1 MKLFE
6 TKQIGKIDELT
17 MQYEPIANIDLMER
31 AAKTVYDFII
41 NHYPDFKTILLFCGQ
56 GNNGGDGLALAR
68 MLANYCPGAAIE
80 VFILELTNKFT
91 LSAQLNYNRLCEN
104 TSIKPITIRN
114 ESDFPMIPSFAL
126 VVDALFG
133 SGLNR
138 PLSGVSRSLVQYIN
152 QHAKQVL
159 SIDIPSGLM
168 GEDNAL
174 NDYNSITVANKTIT
188 FQFPKIA
195 FLLAEN
201 EKYVGDYS
209 VVDIGLHQQ
218 AIIETKTNYF
228 LQTDFDVAQLVK
240 KRLRFSHKGSFGHA
254 LLIAGS
260 YGKMGAAVLAS
271 KACLR
276 SGVGLLTV
284 HVPNTGYQI
293 IQNAL
298 PEAMTSID
306 ESDLM
311 FTSINQLDTYSA
323 IGIGP
328 GLGVK
333 VNTSK
338 AVKLLIELVEVPMV
352 IDADALNILSQNPEW
367 IKLLPVNTVI
377 TPHPKEFDR
386 LSGISTTAYERLIK
400 AIQFA
405 KTYNLIVVLKG
416 ANTQIINSDGAV
428 WFNSTGNPGMSTAG
442 SGDALTGIILALL
455 AAGYHPFDAARLG
468 VYIHGLSG
476 DIAAARR
483 GYEALIA
490 SDIIENIGESFKLL
504 HK

>member
-6 TKQIGKIDELT
+6 TKQISKIDELT
-17 MQYEPIANIDLMER
+17 LQYEPIANIDLMER

-104 TSIKPITIRN
+104 TSIKPIIIRN

-138 PLSGVSRSLVQYIN
+138 PLIGLPRSLVQYIN

-174 NDYNSITVANKTIT
+174 NDLNSIIVADKTIT

-195 FLLAEN
+195 FLLPEN
-201 EKYVGDYS
+201 EKFIGEYT

-218 AIIETKTNYF
+218 AIIETKSNYF
-228 LQTDFDVAQLVK
+228 LQTDFDVTQLLK
-240 KRLRFSHKGSFGHA
+240 KRSRFSHKGTFGHA

-260 YGKMGAAVLAS
+260 YGKMEIGRA
-271 KACLR
+271 
-276 SGVGLLTV
+276 
-284 HVPNTGYQI
+284 HV
-293 IQNAL
+293 
-298 PEAMTSID
+298 
-306 ESDLM
+306 
-311 FTSINQLDTYSA
+311 
-323 IGIGP
+323 
-328 GLGVK
+328 
-333 VNTSK
+333 
-338 AVKLLIELVEVPMV
+338 
-352 IDADALNILSQNPEW
+352 
-367 IKLLPVNTVI
+367 
-377 TPHPKEFDR
+377 
-386 LSGISTTAYERLIK
+386 
-400 AIQFA
+400 
-405 KTYNLIVVLKG
+405 
-416 ANTQIINSDGAV
+416 
-428 WFNSTGNPGMSTAG
+428 
-442 SGDALTGIILALL
+442 
-455 AAGYHPFDAARLG
+455 
-468 VYIHGLSG
+468 
-476 DIAAARR
+476 
-483 GYEALIA
+483 
-490 SDIIENIGESFKLL
+490 
-504 HK
+504 